1 MNLKFSLF
9 CTCAA
14 LTLVTGAAR
23 ADHTNPST
31 SSTQSPT
38 STANSWVET
47 RGTMTTEDVIAS
59 LGITPTREQRAQIEQ
74 AARERNDALR
84 EINARFS
91 AALQKTLAA
100 NDQELTKRVAD
111 EKERRR
117 METMHRRQPGR
128 YNGVQKSK

>member
-1 MNLKFSLF
+1 MKLSFF
-9 CTCAA
+9 CACTA
-14 LTLVTGAAR
+14 LTLVPGAAR
-23 ADHTNPST
+23 ADQTNPST
-31 SSTQSPT
+31 SSTQSSA

-59 LGITPTREQRAQIEQ
+59 LGVTPTKEQRAQIEQ

-100 NDQELTKRVAD
+100 NDQELTKRVID

-117 METMHRRQPGR
+117 METMRRRQPRR
-128 YNGVQKSK
+128 YNGMKKDKK

>member
-1 MNLKFSLF
+1 MKLSLF
-9 CTCAA
+9 WACAA
-14 LTLVTGAAR
+14 LILAAGTAR
-23 ADHTNPST
+23 ADQTNAST
-31 SSTQSPT
+31 SSTQMSA

-59 LGITPTREQRAQIEQ
+59 LGVTPTKEQRAQIEQ

-117 METMHRRQPGR
+117 METMRRRQPGR